1 MRTGECCVLV
11 RVASLSCM
19 LEFNSYAHMPMFFCS
34 SALLTR
40 RAGSRRELGALQD
53 RIAGFTI
60 GGCCGKLLPQVPLR
74 RSGASLCSLRSERK
88 GGPRPRLRPRPV
100 RPLSSSTTEGL
111 SRSFGRC
118 MSRIRAAPLPD
129 RAGAS
134 GPRGESRSSPG

>member
-60 GGCCGKLLPQVPLR
+60 GGCCGKLLR
-74 RSGASLCSLRSERK
+74 RELVLARCGPTGRVGPGRGSGQ
-88 GGPRPRLRPRPV
+88 
-100 RPLSSSTTEGL
+100 
-111 SRSFGRC
+111 GRTC
-118 MSRIRAAPLPD
+118 DP
-129 RAGAS
+129 
-134 GPRGESRSSPG
+134 